1 MVKLIKLNNDT
12 DSGYFTSQFSDIIN
26 IEPDSQVA
34 LVNSTFSMGLNNIA
48 IDSSNNTLSF
58 NRKSNE
64 GLMNVT
70 LDEGNYTQTALLQ
83 EMRTKINSAQT
94 LLTTGGT
101 TNGFDIN
108 PSVNTDG
115 KFALTFGK
123 TDQIQVVDT
132 NSKVEKMT
140 YAADVFTA
148 TGASGA
154 NFNYDKHVM
163 ADKRFNNGSGEAFCI
178 VSDNGFFGLFADPLN
193 GTIVEADI
201 KYGLMFDT
209 GTYYS
214 VVDGSKTSL
223 AVVPDF
229 NKVLSI
235 ELKEGELTF
244 SEDTDVLFETG
255 YDYNT
260 PGYYIG
266 AGVQK
271 NAEEIE
277 SFFYNPDAF
286 TTTWET
292 TANIDAVIHNDNDV
306 YEIFSLGAIA
316 ATVFQMT
323 LNSDLALK
331 LGFTRTILRASAIQ
345 KTFTA
350 INKFKDSNL
359 SESIE
364 VHLINVGEIK
374 SYDSVSTGVQR
385 IVGIIPIGSA
395 IVGNKVSYSVP
406 DLLYVDFNNKFV
418 IPVST
423 LTIRLLGASSGEEI
437 IFEGGINLVL
447 AIKPRSETK

>member
-1 MVKLIKLNNDT
+1 
-12 DSGYFTSQFSDIIN
+12 
-26 IEPDSQVA
+26 VA

-83 EMRTKINSAQT
+83 EMRTKINTAQT
-94 LLTTGGT
+94 LLQTGNT
-101 TNGFDIN
+101 ANGFDIN
-108 PSVNTDG
+108 PSLNTNG
-115 KFALTFGK
+115 NFTLTFGK
-123 TDQIQVVDT
+123 TDQFQVVDT

-140 YAADVFTA
+140 YAIDVFTA
-148 TGASGA
+148 TGASGS

-223 AVVPDF
+223 VVAPDF
-229 NKVLSI
+229 TQIMSI
-235 ELKEGELTF
+235 ELKEGKLTF
-244 SEDTDVLFETG
+244 YEGATVLFEVD

-260 PGYYIG
+260 PGYYVG

-271 NAEEIE
+271 NGQTIE
-277 SFFYNPDAF
+277 SLWYNPDSF
-286 TTTWET
+286 TTTN
-292 TANIDAVIHNDNDV
+292 TAEDTVYHNDNDV

-406 DLLYVDFNNKFV
+406 DILYVDFNNKFV

-423 LTIRLLGASSGEEI
+423 LTIRLLGASSGQEI

>member
-1 MVKLIKLNNDT
+1 
-12 DSGYFTSQFSDIIN
+12 
-26 IEPDSQVA
+26 
-34 LVNSTFSMGLNNIA
+34 
-48 IDSSNNTLSF
+48 
-58 NRKSNE
+58 
-64 GLMNVT
+64 MNVV
-70 LDEGNYTQTALLQ
+70 LDEGNYTQTGLLQ
-83 EMRTKINSAQT
+83 QMRTKINSAQT
-94 LLTTGGT
+94 LLDTGGT
-101 TNGFDIN
+101 ANGFDVN
-108 PSVNTDG
+108 PSVNNDG
-115 KFALTFGK
+115 KFTLTFGK
-123 TDQIQVVDT
+123 TDQIQVTDA

-154 NFNYDKHVM
+154 NFNYDKWVM
-163 ADKRFNNGSGEAFCI
+163 ADKRFNNGSGETFCI
-178 VSDNGFFGLFADPLN
+178 ASDNGFFGLTADPLS

-214 VVDGSKTSL
+214 VVDGTMTNLS
-223 AVVPDF
+223 VVPDF
-229 NKVLSI
+229 TKIISF
-235 ELKEGELTF
+235 ELQNGKLTF
-244 SEDTDVLFETG
+244 FENATDLFSTD

-260 PGYYIG
+260 PGYYVG

-271 NAEEIE
+271 NGQTIE
-277 SFFYNPDAF
+277 SLWYNPDSF
-286 TTTWET
+286 TTT
-292 TANIDAVIHNDNDV
+292 NIAEDTVYHNDNDV
-306 YEIFSLGAIA
+306 DEIFSLGAIS

-359 SESIE
+359 NESIE
-364 VHLINVGEIK
+364 VQLINVGEIK
-374 SYDSVSTGVQR
+374 SYDSVSKQTQR

-418 IPVST
+418 IPVAT
-423 LTIRLLGASSGEEI
+423 LTIRLVGASSGEEI
-437 IFEGGINLVL
+437 IFEGGINLTL